1 MKITKSLIAAMFI
14 MMMTGCKSDKK
25 DYDATGTFEVTEVT
39 VSAEASGELK
49 SFGVTEGQ
57 QVSDGVTLG
66 EIDSKQLVL
75 KRDELAANQSQLNA
89 TNSQIEANKRQLEA
103 TRSATV
109 SKQLDLK
116 KQVASIHQ
124 QISNLFREKQRFTE
138 LLRDGAA
145 SQKQVDDIS
154 YQIEV
159 LQKQLAATEEQ
170 ISSQNASLSDQD
182 KGIIAQIEG
191 LRSQQNG
198 ISAQHKGVEIRRAQF
213 DDQIA
218 HTVIR
223 SPISGTILEKYVEA
237 GEFVATGK
245 PLFKVADMRH
255 MVLRCYVTSAQL
267 TKVRVGKKVQV
278 RLDYGGG
285 VGQEYTG
292 TITWIST
299 KSEFTPKTIL
309 TEDERADLVYAVKIS
324 VLNDGNIKI
333 GMYGQ
338 VKL

>member
-1 MKITKSLIAAMFI
+1 MKILKSLLTVMVVIVMA
-14 MMMTGCKSDKK
+14 GCKGDKK

-49 SFGVTEGQ
+49 SLGITEGQ
-57 QVSDGVTLG
+57 QVSAGVTLG
-66 EIDSKQLVL
+66 EIDAKQLVL
-75 KRDELAANQSQLNA
+75 KRDELGTNQSQLNA
-89 TNSQIEANKRQLEA
+89 TNSQLEANKRQLEA

-170 ISSQNASLSDQD
+170 INSQNSSLADQN
-182 KGIIAQIEG
+182 KSLVAQIEG
-191 LRSQQNG
+191 IRSQQSG

-218 HTVIR
+218 HTVVR
-223 SPISGTILEKYVEA
+223 SPIKGTILEKYVEA

-255 MVLRCYVTSAQL
+255 MILRCYVTSSQL
-267 TKVRVGKKVQV
+267 VKVRVGKRVQV

-285 VGQEYTG
+285 VGQEYIG
-292 TITWIST
+292 TVTWISA

-309 TEDERADLVYAVKIS
+309 TEDERADLVYAVKVA